1 MIVWAIT
8 EIMKRIMKIT
18 ANHFAI
24 TNETPEIIPNPN
36 RPVTIAIN
44 KKINDQTNQFVT
56 FSLFSV
62 LFIKNQVISG
72 I

>member
-1 MIVWAIT
+1 
-8 EIMKRIMKIT
+8 MKIT

>member
-1 MIVWAIT
+1 
-8 EIMKRIMKIT
+8 MKIT

-24 TNETPEIIPNPN
+24 ANETLEIIPNPN

-44 KKINDQTNQFVT
+44 KKINGQTNQFVT
-56 FSLFSV
+56 FSLFSI
-62 LFIKNQVISG
+62 LFMKNQVISS